1 MGRKWCGVSLQ
12 TYLVAYI
19 KNKDKVRTGEL
30 FLAQLHL
37 AGRDNT
43 SFLSTF
49 FLLVL
54 FMIIGSYS
62 SPADSTVFVDC
73 QMPKTL

>member
-30 FLAQLHL
+30 FLAQLPGWERQHFFPFYFFF
-37 AGRDNT
+37 AT
-43 SFLSTF
+43 SFYDYRTT
-49 FLLVL
+49 
-54 FMIIGSYS
+54 YS
-62 SPADSTVFVDC
+62 SSADSTVFVDC